1 MGTRFLRYFFEP
13 RSLVVVGP
21 VAGDDATA
29 ITIIRNLVEAGFTGR
44 MDAVALEPAALPE
57 GIVSHAFFDQLPETP
72 DLAIVCAP
80 IDAVESI
87 LTQLGEHGIRA
98 AMVFSGPPRE
108 DDPECYPRLLKAALQ
123 AGVRVLGPEC
133 RGLAVPARRFNATYA
148 TTALEHGRVAYLG
161 QSGMLGSA
169 MIDWAAGRG
178 LGLSHLVTLGESID
192 VRLPD
197 LIDYL
202 NNHQGSARALIIHVE
217 YIFDAMHFMTAL
229 REASRRRLVLAI
241 KSGRTAQTET
251 ASMVATPGIEHR
263 DRVFDAALARA
274 GVVRVSDSDEL
285 FEALEVLSRPRARPR
300 GPRLAILSNG
310 LGPAMLALDR
320 LFEQGGKVA
329 EFSDTT
335 RRLLGAEGLDHSLPG
350 RNPIDLGSDATPQRF
365 VRALELLAGDE
376 GVDAVLLIHA
386 PTRMAPS
393 VELAEAVIEFWR
405 HTSVTLFTS
414 WMGLATARP
423 ARDACHR
430 VGLATHVS
438 PEKAVRA
445 FMLNIEYQRVQ
456 SLLHQ
461 TPPALAFDT
470 SEMVRQR
477 CHELIDDAHRRGR
490 DRLTHEETA
499 MALRAYGIAT
509 APALYVQ
516 SAEEGRRR
524 FYELEHPVALKA
536 VHRSNCLPFRADRR
550 PDRPAPDL
558 LQDLD
563 TPEAVTEG
571 IRVLKERVEAA
582 MPGEGIYSYCM
593 QPMQRGKQSLQ
604 LAVGITRDA
613 VFGPVIVFGL
623 GGYRADVMSDRC
635 IALPPLNMNLA
646 HHLID
651 SSHAATLIREHSPE
665 PERDFERLAILLT
678 RLSQMCTD
686 LPELRGLEINPL
698 LLNREQLL
706 AVDFALDLGE
716 PAHHAIMPY
725 PEELREQVVLANGWP
740 VTLRP
745 VRGEDADL
753 IREFHTHLSEQSIRY
768 RYFHHKA
775 TLSERELAELTQ
787 LNYDRQ
793 MAFLAEYHAPQG
805 EKYMLGISR
814 VWNDPDNIRTEFAII
829 IRDDLQGVGLGQRLM
844 KKLIDYCRSVGTLE
858 MVGEVRADNRG
869 MRRLVEKLGFRV
881 RLIPEEQML
890 ELSLRLNEPRSD
902 WQRHR
907 LENLR
912 D

>member
-21 VAGDDATA
+21 VAEDDATA
-29 ITIIRNLVEAGFTGR
+29 NTIILNLVEAGFRGQLY
-44 MDAVALEPAALPE
+44 AVSLDQQRLPE
-57 GIVSHAFFDQLPETP
+57 GITGYEALDQLPSTP
-72 DLAIVCAP
+72 DLAVVCAP
-80 IDAVESI
+80 IEKVEDTLSR
-87 LTQLGEHGIRA
+87 LGEHDIRA
-98 AMVFSGPPRE
+98 AIVLSGPPRE
-108 DDPECYPRLLKAALQ
+108 DDPQCYPRILKAALN

-133 RGLAVPARRFNATYA
+133 RGLAVPARRLNATYA

-202 NNHQGSARALIIHVE
+202 NNHQGSARALIVHVE

-241 KSGRTAQTET
+241 KSGRTSRTET
-251 ASMVATPGIEHR
+251 ASIAATPGIEHR
-263 DRVFDAALARA
+263 DRIFDAALARS

-285 FEALEVLSRPRARPR
+285 FEALEALSRPRARPR
-300 GPRLAILSNG
+300 GPRLAIIANG

-329 EFSDTT
+329 EFSETT
-335 RRLLGAEGLDHSLPG
+335 QALLGVEGLDHSLPG
-350 RNPIDLGSDATPQRF
+350 RNPVDLGSDASPQRF
-365 VRALELLAGDE
+365 VRALEILAADD
-376 GVDAVLLIHA
+376 GVDAILLIHA

-393 VELAEAVIEFWR
+393 LVLAEAVIEFWR
-405 HTSVTLFTS
+405 HANVTLFTS

-430 VGLATHVS
+430 AGLATHVS

-445 FMLNIEYQRVQ
+445 FMLNIEYQQVQ
-456 SLLHQ
+456 SLLYQ

-477 CHELIDDAHRRGR
+477 CHELIDDAHHRGR

-499 MALRAYGIAT
+499 MALSAYGIET
-509 APALYVQ
+509 APAIYVQ
-516 SAEEGRRR
+516 TGEEGRQR
-524 FYELEHPVALKA
+524 FHELDHPVALKA
-536 VHRSNCLPFRADRR
+536 IHRSNCQPFRPDRR
-550 PDRPAPDL
+550 PGRPAPDL
-558 LQDLD
+558 LQDIE
-563 TPEAVTEG
+563 TPEAVAEG
-571 IRVLKERVEAA
+571 MQLLAERIENSA
-582 MPGEGIYSYCM
+582 PGENIYSFCM

-604 LAVGITRDA
+604 LAVGISRDA
-613 VFGPVIVFGL
+613 VFGPIILFGL

-646 HHLID
+646 HHLIE
-651 SSHAATLIREHSPE
+651 SSHAARLIREQSPE

-686 LPELRGLEINPL
+686 LPELRCLEINPL
-698 LLNREQLL
+698 LLNRDQLL
-706 AVDFALDLGE
+706 AVDFALDLGP

-725 PEELREQVVLANGWP
+725 PEELTECVRLRNGWQ
-740 VTLRP
+740 VMLRP
-745 VRGEDADL
+745 VRGEDAEL
-753 IREFHTHLSEQSIRY
+753 IREFHTHLSEESIRY

-793 MAFLAEYHAPQG
+793 MAFLAEYHSPES
-805 EKYMLGISR
+805 EKRMLGISR

-829 IRDDLQGVGLGQRLM
+829 IRDDLQGLGLGQLLM
-844 KKLIDYCRSVGTLE
+844 EKLIAYCRSVGTLE
-858 MVGEVRADNRG
+858 MVGQVRADNRG
-869 MRRLVEKLGFRV
+869 MRHLVEKLGFRV

-907 LENLR
+907 LENLN